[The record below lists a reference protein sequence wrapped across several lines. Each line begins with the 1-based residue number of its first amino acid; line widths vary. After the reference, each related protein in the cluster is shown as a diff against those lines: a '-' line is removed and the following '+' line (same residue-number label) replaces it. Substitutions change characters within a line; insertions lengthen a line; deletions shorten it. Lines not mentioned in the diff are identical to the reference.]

1 MTDPNCD
8 TCYSFLYKDMDGF
21 EGKCNYDKVH
31 GKGTYVY
38 PGGERFSGEWKDGN
52 KHKHGRLI
60 FPK

>member
-1 MTDPNCD
+1 MERWRKTWSRDILL
-8 TCYSFLYKDMDGF
+8 FRRRQV
-21 EGKCNYDKVH
+21 EGKWKYDEVH